1 MTAFAVNRRVVTHSP
16 GARVHALIDLVQLW
30 RSRAAERR
38 MLALLG
44 ERDLKDIG
52 VSRAEAQVEAEKPFW
67 QA

>member
-1 MTAFAVNRRVVTHSP
+1 MTAFALNRGTAMRF
-16 GARVHALIDLVQLW
+16 GERMEALIGLVQLW

-38 MLALLG
+38 LLTMLS

-67 QA
+67 RA